1 MINGF
6 RNSITYKLL
15 QEKIKLGRLTNFE
28 RLKYI
33 SSHYHTKKII
43 QKGCNSN
50 TIILLN
56 NNIIIKSLRKN
67 SHGYALWKNEVSN
80 LLKLKD
86 YVFFPDIIAVDPKN
100 LLIYM
105 TYCGKS
111 LNNVNK
117 IPSNWKSQFLKIKN
131 ILIKTQ
137 INPNDITLDN
147 VCVLDGVLKL
157 IDFGLAN
164 NNYKEITRS
173 MNKLYRLLELKQIK
187 N

>member
-1 MINGF
+1 
-6 RNSITYKLL
+6 
-15 QEKIKLGRLTNFE
+15 
-28 RLKYI
+28 
-33 SSHYHTKKII
+33 
-43 QKGCNSN
+43 
-50 TIILLN
+50 
-56 NNIIIKSLRKN
+56 
-67 SHGYALWKNEVSN
+67 
-80 LLKLKD
+80 
-86 YVFFPDIIAVDPKN
+86 
-100 LLIYM
+100 M

-147 VCVLDGVLKL
+147 VCVLDGVIKL